1 MPIRP
6 PRICRAPGCGKTTP
20 DGGYCAGCDAVRRK
34 RVAASRP
41 TAAGRGYDGRW
52 AKARIGFLRKHP
64 LCRSCDDLGVT
75 TAATVVDHVTPHK
88 GDKVLFW
95 DRLNW
100 QALCKRC
107 HDRKTAFESRFGRAP
122 SPTTPGRVTDVPISA
137 LPIEVDDMP

>member
-1 MPIRP
+1 
-6 PRICRAPGCGKTTP
+6 
-20 DGGYCAGCDAVRRK
+20 
-34 RVAASRP
+34 
-41 TAAGRGYDGRW
+41 
-52 AKARIGFLRKHP
+52 
-64 LCRSCDDLGVT
+64 VT